1 MHSRC
6 AKATCNTELWATA
19 MKHDRA
25 IHQRTDPTLFGTC
38 DLCDER
44 NVEIKRYRG
53 EFWCELCI
61 NREEWF
67 EHCEEAGR
75 C

>member
-1 MHSRC
+1 
-6 AKATCNTELWATA
+6 

-25 IHQRTDPTLFGTC
+25 IHITDSEPDDGPFCTVC
-38 DLCDER
+38 
-44 NVEIKRYRG
+44 RYGNIGLSYYRH
-53 EFWCELCI
+53 EWWCEDCI

-75 C
+75 